1 MCVCVEVLLI
11 KCDYAHPE
19 WKQAHTCHVYV
30 SATSLLILLLIT
42 LLSFFCTF
50 PRQQSLFA
58 LLWMVTVFGLVF
70 TDKCYVRVFSPAWTV
85 ATAIALLI
93 GLINLLISNI
103 LAFCVSRKH
112 VIVFAFFCFGAVG
125 VVIAQV
131 GLLSIAGQISLAS
144 GNYLIV
150 LTAVLLVLFA
160 YEHYVYWFIMRKQ
173 CYY

>member
-1 MCVCVEVLLI
+1 MCEDFTIECIPRVIHRRLVVDVLWLAALLLRLDAPRFVCPVSS
-11 KCDYAHPE
+11 
-19 WKQAHTCHVYV
+19 V
-30 SATSLLILLLIT
+30 SA
-42 LLSFFCTF
+42 
-50 PRQQSLFA
+50 QSLFA

-112 VIVFAFFCFGAVG
+112 VVVFTFFCFGAVG
-125 VVIAQV
+125 VVIAQI